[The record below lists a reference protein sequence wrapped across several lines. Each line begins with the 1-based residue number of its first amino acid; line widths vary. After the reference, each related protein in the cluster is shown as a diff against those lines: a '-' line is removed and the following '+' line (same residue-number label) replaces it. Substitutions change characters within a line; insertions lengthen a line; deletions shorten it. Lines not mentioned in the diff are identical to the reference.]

1 MADVDKLIENALQ
14 GEKLSVARL
23 ISMVERGDEN
33 APYIMEKIYPH
44 SGNAYYIGVTGPPG
58 AGKSTTVD
66 RLVKMFC
73 EKDYSVGVIA
83 VDPSSPFTGGALL
96 GDRIRMTI
104 KPKKNYDVFFRSM
117 SSGKVMGGLA
127 RTTKEA
133 SRILDACGKQ
143 IIIIE
148 TVGVGQSEL
157 DIAQATDT
165 VLVIVV
171 PESGDSIQIMKA
183 GLMEIADIFVIN
195 KADRP
200 GVENILQAIEGMLER
215 SIEVQAML
223 DKSRRKPLDWK
234 HPIILTAAAFPV
246 IQRRTDEAADGRRRA
261 DGQCDASQ
269 VGEQE
274 TARPAQRIDREH
286 AVTTVFTRDQG
297 RDLVQRNHVEEDVQN
312 TSVKVGGGKK
322 GPPAVEAVDGKGSGG
337 AHQEQRGG
345 VRRQELH
352 RVGRQVQAVLTQQQA

>member
-1 MADVDKLIENALQ
+1 MGDADKLIEETLN
-14 GEKLSVARL
+14 GEKLSIARL
-23 ISMVERGDEN
+23 ISMVERGDEQ

-73 EKDYSVGVIA
+73 ENGFSVGVVA
-83 VDPSSPFTGGALL
+83 VDPSSPFTGGSLL

-104 KPKKNYDVFFRSM
+104 KPKKKWDVFFRSM
-117 SSGKVMGGLA
+117 SAGRVMGGLA

-133 SRILDACGKQ
+133 SRILDASGKQ

-165 VLVIVV
+165 VMVIVV

-200 GVENILQAIEGMLER
+200 GVENILQAVEGMLER
-215 SIEVQAML
+215 SIEVQQML
-223 DKSRRKPLDWK
+223 DESKRKPMDWK
-234 HPIILTAAAFPV
+234 HPIFLTSAAFNKGIAELYEGIWDHHRHLQEKLRLQNRRKLQLKNELRHRVQIEFSEALWGNVISGNNIEKIVEEVWQTKVDPQAAARKIV
-246 IQRRTDEAADGRRRA
+246 TDWIQKQSGKADK
-261 DGQCDASQ
+261 Q
-269 VGEQE
+269 
-274 TARPAQRIDREH
+274 
-286 AVTTVFTRDQG
+286 
-297 RDLVQRNHVEEDVQN
+297 
-312 TSVKVGGGKK
+312 
-322 GPPAVEAVDGKGSGG
+322 
-337 AHQEQRGG
+337 
-345 VRRQELH
+345 
-352 RVGRQVQAVLTQQQA
+352 